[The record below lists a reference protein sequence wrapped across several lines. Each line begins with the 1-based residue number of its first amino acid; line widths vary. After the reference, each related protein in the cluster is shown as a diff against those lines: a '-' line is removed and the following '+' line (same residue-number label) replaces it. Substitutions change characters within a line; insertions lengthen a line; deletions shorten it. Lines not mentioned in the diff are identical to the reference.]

1 MTMDTGVTAVGM
13 IVETIGAETTGVGI
27 SGAESKPTEKPNA
40 VVNGSAAKIG
50 PCVTATRTI
59 TATIVASATPRE
71 QSAENMGA
79 RTSLA
84 GYSAAPRSVGQF
96 DLPLGRSQGN
106 LQPLFIQR

>member
-1 MTMDTGVTAVGM
+1 
-13 IVETIGAETTGVGI
+13 
-27 SGAESKPTEKPNA
+27 
-40 VVNGSAAKIG
+40 VNGSAAKIG